1 MSWESKEPWASRVEE
16 WLLEAR
22 LGTLSAAD
30 REAFNELLRRDPAV
44 RRYTRRI
51 LQNDVAISEE
61 LRATRVEHFF
71 DSQEPMFPEPPVAE
85 RDYFSGS
92 RLWAIAAA
100 LVAFMGIV
108 AVWFPRSGQ
117 EQATGIERMSPGVA
131 VLSRCIGA
139 EWAEGAQAYRQG
151 EVLSPGWLKLKSGMV
166 QIAFLSGAN
175 VILEG
180 PAELQLVSSVEGF
193 CALGKVYGLVPAQAR
208 DFKLRSSVVG
218 VHEPK
223 GSFGLEVHRNGTTE
237 VHALGG
243 GLDVAVGELSERK
256 ALVQGSGFRVE
267 QAGVVA
273 SVDIAPDKFLTAQ
286 GLEDRFIQGGMQR
299 FALWKAGIQDAPP
312 ADLVLH
318 YTFEKA
324 SGSELQNNGAS
335 RDGGTNGVIIGS
347 QWAQGRWSEKAAL
360 DFKRV
365 SDRVRIQV
373 PGEFDAV
380 TWMGWV
386 RVDALPNALNA
397 LVLDGAANLHW
408 QITGNGCLQLGAP
421 GEGKGRERGLSPCII
436 TPELFG
442 QWLHL
447 CSSFDGLNGKVCH
460 YLNGQ
465 KVSESAVTKGIRLRV
480 GSADIGNW
488 TPRIAQASHAVRNFN
503 GRIDELLLFSRALKP
518 EEVRR
523 HFEWGD
529 PDYIAPL
536 SSSIR

>member
-1 MSWESKEPWASRVEE
+1 MSGTSKEPWVARVDE
-16 WLLEAR
+16 WLLDAR
-22 LGTLSAAD
+22 QGTLSSAD
-30 REAFNELLRRDPAV
+30 RETLNELLRRDPAV
-44 RRYTRRI
+44 RRYTRRV

-61 LRATRVEHFF
+61 LRATRAEHLF
-71 DSQEPMFPEPPVAE
+71 DAEGPMFPEASVAE
-85 RDYFSGS
+85 SSRFSLFRFWS
-92 RLWAIAAA
+92 IAAA
-100 LVAFMGIV
+100 LVAFIGII
-108 AVWFPRSGQ
+108 AVWFPRSDR
-117 EQATGIERMSPGVA
+117 EQSATIERMSPGVA
-131 VLSRCIGA
+131 VLSRCIGV
-139 EWAEGAQAYRQG
+139 EWDAGAQVYRQG
-151 EVLSPGWLKLKSGMV
+151 EVLSPGILKLKSGMV
-166 QIAFLSGAN
+166 QIAFLSGAS

-180 PAELQLVSSVEGF
+180 PGEVQLISSVEAF
-193 CALGKVYGLVPAQAR
+193 CPQGKIYGMIPSQAR
-208 DFKLRSSVVG
+208 GFTMRSPLVSVSDPQG
-218 VHEPK
+218 A
-223 GSFGLEVHRNGTTE
+223 FGIDVQRTGLAE

-243 GLDVAVGELSERK
+243 GLEVEVGNLTARK
-256 ALVQGSGFRVE
+256 ALAQGSAIRAD
-267 QAGVVA
+267 QAGGLA
-273 SVDIAPDKFLTAQ
+273 ELDIAPDKFQMAQ
-286 GLEDRFIQGGMQR
+286 GLEDRFIQGAVQR
-299 FALWKAGIQDAPP
+299 FAVWKAAIQDAPP
-312 ADLVLH
+312 TDLVLH

-324 SGSELQNNGAS
+324 LGAELHNSGAIRGA
-335 RDGGTNGVIIGS
+335 GTNGVIVGS
-347 QWAQGRWSEKAAL
+347 QWAQGRWPEKSAL

-397 LVLDGAANLHW
+397 LVLDQAGNLHW
-408 QITGNGCLQLGAP
+408 QITRSGCLQLGAP
-421 GEGKGRERGLSPCII
+421 GEGKVREKGLSPCII

-447 CSSFDGLNGKVCH
+447 CSSFDGVNGKVSH

-465 KVSESAVTKGIRLRV
+465 KVSESAVATGIRLRV

-488 TPRIAQASHAVRNFN
+488 TSRSPQASNAVRNFN

-529 PDYIAPL
+529 PNYIAPL